1 MSFAHVIP
9 LDYKTPSFPSLYV
22 DLGFYHDGARYLY
35 YTGDVWR
42 FTLFW
47 TLLFYIGAH
56 LSAALWAVVMQWR
69 SWKIVWTVPV
79 IYILIAGLEGL
90 LAGSITGLILGA
102 VYEAGNY
109 KMTTWIPFSWA
120 AINTL
125 VLILSSFAIQ
135 GGL

>member
-1 MSFAHVIP
+1 MASSQALP
-9 LDYKTPSFPSLYV
+9 LNYETPPFPSLYV
-22 DLGFYHDGARYLY
+22 ALGFDHDGAKYLY
-35 YTGDVWR
+35 YTSDIWR

-47 TLLFYIGAH
+47 TLFFYIGAH

-69 SWKIVWTVPV
+69 SWKIVWAVPV
-79 IYILIAGLEGL
+79 VYLLIAGLEGL
-90 LAGSITGLILGA
+90 LAGSVTGLILGA